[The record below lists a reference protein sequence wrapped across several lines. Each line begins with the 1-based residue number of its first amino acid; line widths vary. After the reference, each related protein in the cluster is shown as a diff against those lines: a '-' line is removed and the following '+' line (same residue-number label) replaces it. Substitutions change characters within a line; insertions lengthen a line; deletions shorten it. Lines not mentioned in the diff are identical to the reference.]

1 MYIPN
6 KRAMRTL
13 YEAERIVK
21 FVVIDPVNCQS
32 RFILSTID
40 IEPSNTTPL
49 MRVRFENHTAHRKTI
64 TIIMSARKVV
74 WISEYFF
81 HGSCEHIILML

>member
-64 TIIMSARKVV
+64 TIIMSARKR
-74 WISEYFF
+74 
-81 HGSCEHIILML
+81 